1 VTSDWAS
8 ELEPLAPDIVA
19 TWRGIEAEQF
29 LSVRREV
36 RRRAGEGSAATIL
49 AQLERLADALVVI
62 VERLPEAAFAMPGG
76 EADWTV
82 AETVGHVASSRAG
95 LAMAA
100 GLAAASRWPSAE
112 APVVVPGVPGAAA
125 APRADL
131 VRKLAQSQRIIARSA
146 GQVAGHES
154 EPCPLDH
161 PLVGRLR
168 CGEWLL
174 FAGVHD
180 LMHLEQLHAIEAD
193 LATSRL
199 ALANRLTPGADPS
212 R

>member
-1 VTSDWAS
+1 MT
-8 ELEPLAPDIVA
+8 
-19 TWRGIEAEQF
+19 
-29 LSVRREV
+29 
-36 RRRAGEGSAATIL
+36 
-49 AQLERLADALVVI
+49 
-62 VERLPEAAFAMPGG
+62 ERLPEAAFGMPGG

-100 GLAAASRWPSAE
+100 GLAAAGRWPVAE
-112 APVVVPGVPGAAA
+112 APVVVPGIAGPASAG
-125 APRADL
+125 RADL

-146 GQVAGHES
+146 AQVAWHES

-193 LATSRL
+193 LATSGPAQTSRP
-199 ALANRLTPGADPS
+199 TPAAEPS